1 MANLW
6 HENLVLVELVKSD
19 MTKKYNTKN
28 YDYLVVGAGPFGMI
42 FAYEAAKRGKKSL
55 IVEKRPYIGGNMHT
69 HTEHG
74 ITVHDF
80 GAHIFHT
87 DNKEVWDYIRQ
98 FADFNGFQN
107 QVVANYKGT
116 LYNLPFN
123 MNTFYQMWGTKTPDE
138 AHAKIE
144 EQKNAA
150 LKDLGDRQPRNLEEQ
165 AISLIGTDIYNKLIK
180 GYTEKQWGR
189 KATELP
195 AFIIK
200 RLPVRFIYDNN
211 YFNHRYQGIPVGGYT
226 QIFERML
233 EQSNGLVDVLT
244 DTDFFDDKETLLSE
258 FPRVLYTGMI
268 DQFFDYK
275 FGELEYRSL
284 RFEHEVIDS
293 DNYQGNSV
301 INYTDAETPYTR
313 VMEWKHFDGLA
324 DEGKTIITKEYPQD
338 WDRSKEAYYPVN
350 NDENTRI
357 YKAYAKEA
365 RDNHPEI
372 IFGGRLGKYR
382 YFDMDQVFN
391 DAFNTVRQEFDIN
404 QDFNFAH
411 DEVK

>member
-1 MANLW
+1 
-6 HENLVLVELVKSD
+6 
-19 MTKKYNTKN
+19 MTNKFNTKN
-28 YDYLVVGAGPFGMI
+28 YDYLIVGAGPFGMI

-55 IVEKRPYIGGNMHT
+55 VIEKRPYIAGNMHT

-87 DNKEVWDYIRQ
+87 DNKEVWDYIRR
-98 FADFNGFQN
+98 FASFNGYQN

-138 AHAKIE
+138 AKAKIE
-144 EQKNAA
+144 AQKQVA
-150 LKDLGDRQPRNLEEQ
+150 LKDLGDKQPSNLEEQ
-165 AISLIGTDIYNKLIK
+165 AISLIGTDIYEKLIK

-189 KATELP
+189 PATELP

-226 QIFERML
+226 QIFEKML
-233 EQSNGLVDVLT
+233 SEADGLVDVLT
-244 DTDFFDDKETLLSE
+244 DTDFFDHKEKLLAE

-284 RFEHEVIDS
+284 RFEHELIDS
-293 DNYQGNSV
+293 ENYQGNAV
-301 INYTDAETPYTR
+301 INYTDAQTPYTR

-324 DEGKTIITKEYPQD
+324 DEGKTIITREYPQE
-338 WDRSKEAYYPVN
+338 WNRSKEAYYPVN
-350 NDENTRI
+350 NDKNTQI
-357 YKAYAKEA
+357 YKQYAKEA
-365 RDNHPEI
+365 RQNHPEI

-391 DAFNTVRQEFDIN
+391 DALNTVREEFN
-404 QDFNFAH
+404 VPESFNFAH
-411 DEVK
+411 DVTK

>member
-1 MANLW
+1 
-6 HENLVLVELVKSD
+6 

-98 FADFNGFQN
+98 FASFNGYQN

-324 DEGKTIITKEYPQD
+324 DEGKTIITKEYPQE

-391 DAFNTVRQEFDIN
+391 DAFNTVRQEFYIN
-404 QDFNFAH
+404 QNFNFAH

>member
-1 MANLW
+1 MVN
-6 HENLVLVELVKSD
+6 KF
-19 MTKKYNTKN
+19 NTKN

-42 FAYEAAKRGKKSL
+42 FAHEAAKRGKKSL
-55 IVEKRPYIGGNMHT
+55 IVEKRPYIAGNTHT
-69 HTEHG
+69 HVEHG

-98 FADFNGFQN
+98 FANFNGYQN

-138 AHAKIE
+138 AQAKID
-144 EQKNAA
+144 EQKKLA

-165 AISLIGTDIYNKLIK
+165 AISLIGTDIYEKLIK

-233 EQSNGLVDVLT
+233 AESNGLVDVLT
-244 DTDFFDDKETLLSE
+244 DTDFFDHKEDLLAE
-258 FPRVLYTGMI
+258 FPRILYTGMI

-284 RFEHEVIDS
+284 RFEHEVIAS
-293 DNYQGNSV
+293 NNYQGNAV

-313 VMEWKHFDGLA
+313 VMEWKHLDGLA
-324 DEGKTIITKEYPQD
+324 DEGKTIITKEYPQE

-350 NDENTRI
+350 DDKNTKI
-357 YKAYAKEA
+357 YKQYAQEA
-365 RDNHPEI
+365 RQKQTNI

-391 DAFNTVRQEFDIN
+391 DAFNTVRQEFDIDAN
-404 QDFNFAH
+404 FNFAH
-411 DEVK
+411 DNIQ

>member
-1 MANLW
+1 
-6 HENLVLVELVKSD
+6 
-19 MTKKYNTKN
+19 MTNKFNTKN
-28 YDYLVVGAGPFGMI
+28 YDYLIVGAGPFGMI

-55 IVEKRPYIGGNMHT
+55 VIEKRPYIAGNMHT

-87 DNKEVWDYIRQ
+87 DNKEVWDYIRR
-98 FADFNGFQN
+98 FASFNGYQN
-107 QVVANYKGT
+107 QVLANYKGT

-138 AHAKIE
+138 VKAKIE
-144 EQKNAA
+144 AQKQVA
-150 LKDLGDRQPRNLEEQ
+150 LKDLGDKQPSNLEEQ
-165 AISLIGTDIYNKLIK
+165 AISLIGTDIYEKLIK

-189 KATELP
+189 PATELP

-226 QIFERML
+226 QIFEQML
-233 EQSNGLVDVLT
+233 SEADGLVDVLT
-244 DTDFFDDKETLLSE
+244 DTDFFDHKEELLAE

-284 RFEHEVIDS
+284 RFEHELIDS
-293 DNYQGNSV
+293 ENYQGNAV
-301 INYTDAETPYTR
+301 INYTDSQTPYTR

-324 DEGKTIITKEYPQD
+324 DEGKTIITREYPQE
-338 WDRSKEAYYPVN
+338 WNRSKEAYYPVN
-350 NDENTRI
+350 NDKNTQI
-357 YKAYAKEA
+357 YKQYAKEA
-365 RDNHPEI
+365 RQSHPEI

-391 DAFNTVRQEFDIN
+391 DALNTVREEFN
-404 QDFNFAH
+404 VPESFNFAH
-411 DEVK
+411 DVTK

>member
-1 MANLW
+1 
-6 HENLVLVELVKSD
+6 

-98 FADFNGFQN
+98 FASFNGYQN

-123 MNTFYQMWGTKTPDE
+123 MNTFYQMWGTETPDE

-324 DEGKTIITKEYPQD
+324 DEGKTIITKEYPQE

-404 QDFNFAH
+404 QNFNFAH

>member
-1 MANLW
+1 
-6 HENLVLVELVKSD
+6 

-42 FAYEAAKRGKKSL
+42 FAYEAAKWGKKSL

-98 FADFNGFQN
+98 FASFNGYQN

-324 DEGKTIITKEYPQD
+324 DEGKTIITKEYPQE

-404 QDFNFAH
+404 QNFNFAH